1 MAWMEQRSAMRRSG
15 RVTGREEM
23 RVFVGVDVGDGDAG
37 ALEFLHLG
45 GGLALDVVFA
55 DGAAQQSLNEV
66 YE

>member
-1 MAWMEQRSAMRRSG
+1 MFM
-15 RVTGREEM
+15 
-23 RVFVGVDVGDGDAG
+23 GVDVRDGDAG

-45 GGLALDVVFA
+45 SGLAFDVVFA